1 MSLLGSANTWALH
14 ASTII
19 RPAAEVDTDER
30 GYITAHPF
38 FPDRAEW
45 LYGGL
50 AFFIVVGLLWKFAG
64 PSIKD
69 GLAKRTERIA
79 KELDDAAA
87 AKTAAA
93 AEAEQIRTAKGD
105 IAAERA
111 RILAEADEQAA
122 AVLAEGE
129 ARLEQEL
136 ADLEARSLAE
146 IAATRNR
153 TGDELRAEIA
163 RLSAAAVDQ
172 VVTGSLDDATHQ
184 DLIESFIARV
194 GASR

>member
-1 MSLLGSANTWALH
+1 MSLFGSVSTMALQ
-14 ASTII
+14 AGTII

-50 AFFIVVGLLWKFAG
+50 AFLIVAALLWKFGG
-64 PSIKD
+64 PAIKD
-69 GLAKRTERIA
+69 GLAKRSDRIG
-79 KELDDAAA
+79 KEIDDAAA
-87 AKTAAA
+87 AKSAATTEA
-93 AEAEQIRTAKGD
+93 AQIREAKGD

-111 RILAEADEQAA
+111 RLLAEADQQAA
-122 AVLAEGE
+122 AVLADGE

-146 IAATRNR
+146 IAAVRNR

-163 RLSAAAVDQ
+163 RLSSAAVDH

-184 DLIESFIARV
+184 ELIESFITRV
-194 GASR
+194 GATR

>member
-1 MSLLGSANTWALH
+1 MSLLGSASSLVLQAG
-14 ASTII
+14 TIL

-45 LYGGL
+45 LYGGI
-50 AFFIVVGLLWKFAG
+50 AFLIVAGLLWKFAG
-64 PSIKD
+64 PGIKD
-69 GLAKRTERIA
+69 GLAKRSERIG
-79 KELDDAAA
+79 KEIDDAAA

-93 AEAEQIRTAKGD
+93 AEADQIRQAKGD

-111 RILAEADEQAA
+111 RIIAEAEQQAA
-122 AVLAEGE
+122 AVLSEGK

-136 ADLEARSLAE
+136 ADLEVRVRAE
-146 IAATRNR
+146 IASSRNR

-163 RLSAAAVDQ
+163 RLSSAAVDQ

-184 DLIESFIARV
+184 ELIESFIARV